1 MPHWGYTEKNGP
13 STWNKDFPIADGS
26 RQSPIDIV
34 TSEAVYDTDLLSSK
48 RLYVDYIPEDD
59 VQLQNNGHSVMC
71 QITKIGYLKGGPLGN
86 QHFRL
91 EQFHLHWGADD
102 NRGSEH
108 TIDGKMFAAELHLV
122 HWNTKYGTF
131 AEAVTKS
138 DGLAVLGVM
147 IKPGHKHR
155 GFSAVSDNLN
165 ELSTSGSKASFPI
178 SFDPT
183 SLLPD
188 NISAYWTYEGS
199 LTTPPLFESV
209 QWIVFKEPVEFSDQQ
224 LNALRRLTS
233 SDGHD
238 MQDNYRPPVPTKGRK
253 VRSTFRLSEQRVL
266 SEQRQVSERKP
277 KPAHWGYTGNNG
289 PSTWNKD
296 FPIAEGSRQSPIDI
310 VTSEAVCD
318 IGLMAS
324 HPLSVDYTPEDETQ
338 LQNNGHSVMCQ
349 ITKAGYLTGGPL
361 GKQQFR
367 LEQFHLHWGAD
378 DNRGSEH
385 TIDGKMFASELHL
398 VHWNTKYGTFA
409 EAVTKSDG
417 LAVLGVM
424 IKPGLNHRGFSAV
437 SENLSSLKKPG
448 SKASFP
454 ISLDP
459 TSLLPDNIS
468 AYWTYEGSLTTPPLF
483 ESVQWIVFKEPVE
496 FSNQQLNT
504 LRSLTSSDGDHM
516 QDNYRPTVPT
526 KGRKVRSTFQLPEQ
540 QLLPEKHQVSEQK
553 PKTAHWGYTETNGPS
568 TWNKDF
574 PIAGGSRQSPIN
586 IVTSEAVCDISL
598 VASIPLSVDYTPEDE
613 TQLSNNGHSVMCQI
627 TKTGYLTGG
636 PLGKQ
641 QFRLEQFHLH
651 WGADDH
657 RGSEHTIDGKMFASE
672 LHLVH
677 WNTKYGTFAEAVTK
691 SDGLAVL
698 GVMIKPGLTHRGF
711 CAVSDNVSSLRTPG
725 SKATFPISLDPTSL
739 LPDNISAYWTYEG
752 SLTTP
757 PLFESVQ
764 WIVFKEPV
772 EFSDHQLNA
781 LRSLTSSDG
790 HYMHDNYRPPVPTKG
805 RKVRATFQLSEQ
817 RQVSE
822 QKPKAAHWGY
832 TETNGPSTWNEDFP
846 IAEGSRQSPIDIV
859 TSEAVC
865 DIGLM
870 ASNPLSVDYTPE
882 DEAHLSNNGHS
893 VMCQITKT
901 GYMTGGPLG
910 KQQFRLEQFHLHWG
924 ADDNRG
930 SEHTIDGKM
939 FASELHLVHWNTK
952 YGTFAEAV
960 TKSDG
965 LAVLGVMIKP
975 GLTHRG
981 FSAVSDNLS
990 SLRTPGSKATFPI
1003 SLDPASLLPVN
1014 ISAYW
1019 TYEGSLTT
1027 PPLFESVQWIVFKE
1041 PVEFSHQ
1048 QLNALRGLTSSDGHH
1063 MQDNYRPPVPTKG
1076 RKVRSTFQLP
1086 EQRLL
1091 PGKQKVSEQKPKAA
1105 HWGYTETNGP
1115 STWNKDFP
1123 IAEGIRQSPID
1134 IVTSEAVCDIG
1145 LTASEPLSVD
1155 YTPEDE
1161 TQLQNN
1167 GHSVMC
1173 QITKTGYLTGG
1184 PLGKQQFRLE
1194 QFHLHWGADD
1204 NRGSEHTI
1212 DGKTFASELHL
1223 VHWNTKYDTFGEAV
1237 TKSDG
1242 LAVLGVMIKP
1252 GLNHRGFSAV
1262 SNNLS
1267 SLRTPGSK
1275 ATFPISLNPTSLL
1288 PDNISAYWTYEGSL
1302 TTPPLFESVQWIVF
1316 KEPVE
1321 FSHQQLTALRSLTS
1335 SDGHHMHN
1343 NYRPPVP
1350 TKGRKVRST
1359 FQLPEQKVVPEK
1371 RQVSEQKPKTT
1382 PWGYTATN
1390 GPSTWNK
1397 DFPIAEGSRQSP
1409 INIVTSEAVCDFRLM
1424 NSTPLSVDYK
1434 MEDEIQLQNNG
1445 HSVMCQ
1451 ITKTGYLTGGPLGKQ
1466 QFRLEQF
1473 HLHWGADDNQGSE
1486 HTIDGKMFASEL
1498 HLVHWNTKYGTFA
1511 EAVTKSDGLAVLG
1524 VMIKSGLNHHR
1535 GFSAVSD
1542 NLGKLKKPGSKAT
1555 FPIPIDPKSLL
1566 PVNISAYWTYEGS
1579 LTTPPLFESVQWI
1592 VFNDPVEFSEHQL
1605 KALRSLTSSD
1615 GHHMQNNYRPP
1626 VPTKGRNVRA
1636 TFQRF

>member
-1212 DGKTFASELHL
+1212 DGKMFASELHL
-1223 VHWNTKYDTFGEAV
+1223 VHWNTKYGTFAEAV

-1262 SNNLS
+1262 SDNVS

-1275 ATFPISLNPTSLL
+1275 AIFPISLDPTSLL

-1321 FSHQQLTALRSLTS
+1321 FSDQQLNALRSLTS
-1335 SDGHHMHN
+1335 SDGHHMQD

-1350 TKGRKVRST
+1350 TKGRKVRAT
-1359 FQLPEQKVVPEK
+1359 FQLPAQ
-1371 RQVSEQKPKTT
+1371 RQLSEQKPKTAH
-1382 PWGYTATN
+1382 WGYTETN
-1390 GPSTWNK
+1390 GPSTWNNN
-1397 DFPIAEGSRQSP
+1397 FPIAEGSRQSP
-1409 INIVTSEAVCDFRLM
+1409 IDIVTSEAVCDLDLLVR
-1424 NSTPLSVDYK
+1424 NPLSVKYTP
-1434 MEDEIQLQNNG
+1434 EDETQLSNNG

-1473 HLHWGADDNQGSE
+1473 HLHWGADDNRGSE
-1486 HTIDGKMFASEL
+1486 HTIDGKTFASEL
-1498 HLVHWNTKYGTFA
+1498 HLVHWNTKYDTFG